1 MKKELNKK
9 YDPKEIEPELYRFWM
24 INKFFQSKVD
34 NSKKKYT
41 LLMPPPNVTGILHMG
56 HVLNNTIQDVLV
68 RRARLLGFNA
78 CWVPGIDHAS
88 IATEAKVVQKLKKE
102 GIEKKDLSRDE
113 FLKHAW
119 NWKETHGNIILSQLK
134 RLGASCDW
142 DRVKFTMDKDMS
154 ESVIDVF
161 IQLYERGLIYKGQR
175 MVNWDPKAKTAIS
188 DEEVIYKEQNSN
200 LYYIDYKLVDSN
212 LKITIATTRPET
224 ILGDTG
230 ICVHPTD
237 ERYKSLIGRKAYVPL
252 INREIPIVSDDYID
266 PEFGTGALKVTPAH
280 DINDYE
286 IGKKNNLEIISV
298 IDDNGLIHENG
309 ELYVGKDRFHVRE
322 QIIKDIESIGQLN
335 KTESIKNKVGF
346 SERTNEIIEPKI
358 STQWFFNVKD
368 LSKSAKDY
376 VSKND
381 INFFPSNF
389 IKTYNH
395 WMENIKDCV
404 FQDNYGGGTVFPFIT
419 SIKMNL
425 LLLKIQR

>member
-161 IQLYERGLIYKGQR
+161 IQLYERGLIYTGQR
-175 MVNWDPKAKTAIS
+175 MVNWDPKAKTAIKLIGNLS
-188 DEEVIYKEQNSN
+188 NTSSYK
-200 LYYIDYKLVDSN
+200 Y
-212 LKITIATTRPET
+212 
-224 ILGDTG
+224 
-230 ICVHPTD
+230 TD
-237 ERYKSLIGRKAYVPL
+237 EDVNKIFKSLSKAMKLLRKKF
-252 INREIPIVSDDYID
+252 R
-266 PEFGTGALKVTPAH
+266 
-280 DINDYE
+280 
-286 IGKKNNLEIISV
+286 
-298 IDDNGLIHENG
+298 
-309 ELYVGKDRFHVRE
+309 
-322 QIIKDIESIGQLN
+322 
-335 KTESIKNKVGF
+335 
-346 SERTNEIIEPKI
+346 
-358 STQWFFNVKD
+358 
-368 LSKSAKDY
+368 
-376 VSKND
+376 
-381 INFFPSNF
+381 
-389 IKTYNH
+389 
-395 WMENIKDCV
+395 
-404 FQDNYGGGTVFPFIT
+404 
-419 SIKMNL
+419 
-425 LLLKIQR
+425 